1 MHPLQALGD
10 PVRRAL
16 IGHLS
21 GGEVT
26 AGLLAEHIKAEFN
39 IGTSAVSQHLTVL
52 KAAGLVAMRPRGRE
66 RLYRLRPEGFQA
78 VQDWLNH
85 YRPFWSD
92 AMDRLG
98 DELDQQEGS
107 I

>member
-16 IGHLS
+16 VAQMS

-26 AGLLAEHIKAEFN
+26 AGVLAAQAGKEFG
-39 IGTSAVSQHLTVL
+39 IGVSAVSQHLAVL
-52 KAAGLVAMRPRGRE
+52 KAAGLAEARVKGRE
-66 RLYRLRPEGFQA
+66 RLYRLKPEGFQA
-78 VQDWLNH
+78 VQAWLDL
-85 YRPFWSD
+85 YRPFWSA

-98 DELDQQEGS
+98 EELDRGE
-107 I
+107 